1 MNILEDR
8 QPQIDKL
15 LRDLQIISNLAK
27 YEKLII
33 KTDNEIDIDRRH
45 FQSIR
50 RYISGDCRDCLVKFI
65 ETMANTLTKEID
77 FLSSVITGDHEF
89 TVKENALV
97 ILHDFY
103 IHLFTSRRG
112 FLNLIDTYSDDIP
125 TKSKLELYY
134 NTLDRKYISLRCK
147 LNITPDNAA

>member
-45 FQSIR
+45 FQPIR
-50 RYISGDCRDCLVKFI
+50 RYVSGDCRDCLVKFI
-65 ETMANTLTKEID
+65 ETMAHTLTKEID
-77 FLSSVITGDHEF
+77 FLSGVITGDNEF

-147 LNITPDNAA
+147 LNITPDNPA